1 MSYSLNAL
9 YVVVGTSKQAVHAY
23 RNRQAS
29 YCRAVAGLLLAVDAL
44 REEHGGCGLEKMY
57 RSLQPDFLGR
67 DRFIS
72 LLQELG
78 YGLKRKIRP
87 YRTTYSSIF
96 RYKNL
101 ITGLLVDGINQ
112 VWQTDITYIEAGE
125 QFYYAI
131 FIIDIYS
138 KRIIAHQL
146 SDNMYAKANLTAL
159 KKAFKVRKARCFPN
173 LIHHSDRGSQYG
185 AKLYTDALLAAQI
198 SISMGKKAQEN
209 AYAERINGT
218 IKNEYLGFK
227 SLSSFNDVN
236 RELNRAVK
244 HYNNDRIHNHLPHNY
259 SPIQFEEYLHSQ
271 NPTAR
276 PFIIIHA
283 FDRPNF
289 LEAKSRKK
297 ATLNLMEKND
307 RTSTCPLINNPIYF
321 HQSGQ
326 H

>member
-1 MSYSLNAL
+1 MNYSLQAL
-9 YVVVGTSKQAVHAY
+9 YCVVGVSKQAVHGYQA
-23 RNRQAS
+23 RQTL
-29 YCRAVAGLLLAVDAL
+29 YWRAVAGLLLAVDDL

-57 RSLQPDFLGR
+57 RSLQPAFLGR

-78 YGLKRKIRP
+78 YGLKRKARP
-87 YRTTYSSIF
+87 HRTTYSGIF
-96 RYKNL
+96 RYDNL

-112 VWQTDITYIEAGE
+112 VWQTDITYIQAGE
-125 QFYYAI
+125 RFYYAI

-146 SDNMYAKANLTAL
+146 SDNMYATANLAAL
-159 KKAFKVRKARCFPN
+159 KKAFKVRKARCFPS

-185 AKLYTDALLAAQI
+185 AKLYTDFLLEAQI

-209 AYAERINGT
+209 AYAERVNGT
-218 IKNEYLGFK
+218 IKNEYLDFK

-244 HYNNDRIHNHLPHNY
+244 HYNNDRIHNHLPHDF

-271 NPTAR
+271 NPPER

-283 FDRPNF
+283 FDRPTF
-289 LEAKSRKK
+289 PEAKSRKK
-297 ATLNLMEKND
+297 ATLNRMEKNEGHN
-307 RTSTCPLINNPIYF
+307 TCPLINNPIFF
-321 HQSGQ
+321 HQNGQ

>member
-9 YVVVGTSKQAVHAY
+9 YSTVGISKQAVHGYQA
-23 RNRQAS
+23 RQIT
-29 YCRAVAGLLLAVDAL
+29 YWRAVEGLLSAVDAL
-44 REEHGGCGLEKMY
+44 LEEHGGCGLEKMY

-78 YGLKRKIRP
+78 YGLKRKVRP
-87 YRTTYSSIF
+87 HRTTYSSIF
-96 RYKNL
+96 RYENL

-112 VWQTDITYIEAGE
+112 VWQTDITYIQAG
-125 QFYYAI
+125 QRFYYAI

-146 SDNMYAKANLTAL
+146 SDNMYATANLAAL
-159 KKAFKVRKARCFPN
+159 KKAFKVRKSSCFPN

-185 AKLYTDALLAAQI
+185 AKSYTDALLAAQI

-209 AYAERINGT
+209 AYAERVNGT
-218 IKNEYLGFK
+218 IKNEYLDFK
-227 SLSSFNDVN
+227 FLSSFNDVN
-236 RELNRAVK
+236 RELNRVVK
-244 HYNNDRIHNHLPHNY
+244 HYNNTRIHNHLPHNY
-259 SPIQFEEYLHSQ
+259 SPIQFEEYINSQ
-271 NPTAR
+271 NPDTR

-283 FDRPNF
+283 FDRPTF

-297 ATLNLMEKND
+297 ATLNLMEKNEGHNY
-307 RTSTCPLINNPIYF
+307 CPLINNPIFF